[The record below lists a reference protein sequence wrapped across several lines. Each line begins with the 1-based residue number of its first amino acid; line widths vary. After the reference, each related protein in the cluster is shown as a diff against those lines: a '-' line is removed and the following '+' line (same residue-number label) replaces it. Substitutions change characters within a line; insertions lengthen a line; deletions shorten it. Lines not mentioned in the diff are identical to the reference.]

1 MASEQ
6 AFNAIFTP
14 SSAIV
19 MNDRHG
25 RPYARARGLIE
36 MADGRR
42 IQRTVLAQGK
52 GYERMGTAF
61 VPGRPMKIRGFY
73 KRVDLGK
80 GRTGGEFFS
89 AFQLLQV
96 FDPPK
101 AHTPTAANDHEPRH
115 VEGHDRKGH
124 WRRWKA
130 GVFLPR
136 DQWIWVAASKVNGGR
151 KAA

>member
-14 SSAIV
+14 ADAV
-19 MNDRHG
+19 VANDSQG
-25 RPYARARGLIE
+25 RPYARARGTIE
-36 MADGRR
+36 TKDGRM
-42 IQRTVLAQGK
+42 IERTVLAQGK
-52 GYERMGTAF
+52 GYERMGDAF
-61 VPGRPMKIRGFY
+61 LPGRPMKIRGFY
-73 KRVDLGK
+73 KRVQLGE

-101 AHTPTAANDHEPRH
+101 PHATPANDQSPRH

-136 DQWIWVAASKVNGGR
+136 DQWIWVSASAVKGGR

>member
-14 SSAIV
+14 ANAV
-19 MNDRHG
+19 VVNDRQG
-25 RPYARARGLIE
+25 RPYARARGTIE
-36 MADGRR
+36 MGDGRM
-42 IQRTVLAQGK
+42 IERTVLAQGK
-52 GYERMGTAF
+52 GYERMGSAF
-61 VPGRPMKIRGFY
+61 LPGRPMKIRGFY
-73 KRVDLGK
+73 KRVQLGE

-101 AHTPTAANDHEPRH
+101 PHAPAANDQHPRH

-136 DQWIWVAASKVNGGR
+136 DQWIWVASSKVNGGR